1 MVPVQH
7 ELIPEFPPVVG
18 NKDFALRRARLERV
32 NELLLASGL
41 EREFVASFPQKQRNT
56 SKRVSR
62 LVLALRC
69 TILRM
74 LFGLPYRRMAADLA
88 SNHLFQRFCGLIRL
102 DSIRIPS
109 ATRLEAYE
117 KLVSAEF
124 LIRLSSHLNRVAGGL
139 TVSDG
144 DDAFLERPLSL
155 GVEYVDATALKARV
169 HYPIDW
175 LLLRDATRTLVL
187 AIQQVRKR
195 DIVNRMPKKPMAY
208 LSAMNKLCIQMTHAR
223 RTKEAKRTRKSTLR
237 KMKAL
242 LRTVE
247 GHARGHLAKLHK
259 HGASKGLKASTIAM
273 LDRKLVAILDQ
284 VEPIIRQAHERI
296 IGERRVKNEDKILS
310 LYEHDMHVIV
320 RGKAGAE
327 VEFGNTL
334 FLAEQA
340 EGLIVDWCLYQ
351 DKSPGDAKMIPG
363 HLERMEKDH
372 GISLEGITGD
382 RGFDS
387 AANTALLKDKAR
399 NNLCPRNLQ
408 TLEARLQEKG
418 FKQDQ
423 TRRAQTEA
431 RIAIVTRC
439 FTGNP
444 AYKWGHTNKER
455 LCAWAVLAHN
465 LWVLARLPRRAG
477 ELAKVA

>member
-1 MVPVQH
+1 MVPVQR
-7 ELIPEFPPVVG
+7 ELIPELPPVVG
-18 NKDFALRRARLERV
+18 NRDFALRRAMLERV
-32 NELLLASGL
+32 DELLRNSGL
-41 EREFVASFPQKQRNT
+41 EREFVASFPERHRNT
-56 SKRVSR
+56 PKRAGR

-88 SNHLFQRFCGLIRL
+88 SNYLFQRFCGLIRL

-117 KLVSAEF
+117 KLVSTEV
-124 LIRLSSHLNRVAGGL
+124 LKRLSSHLNRMAGEL
-139 TVSDG
+139 SASDG
-144 DDAFLERPLSL
+144 DGLFLERPLAL

-169 HYPIDW
+169 HHPVDW
-175 LLLRDATRTLVL
+175 LLLRDAIRTLAL
-187 AIQQVRKR
+187 GIQQVRKR
-195 DIVNRMPKKPMAY
+195 GIVNRMPRKPMAY
-208 LSAMNKLCIQMTHAR
+208 LSAMNKLCIKMTHAR
-223 RTKEAKRTRKSTLR
+223 RSREAKRTRKGTLR
-237 KMKAL
+237 KMKTL

-247 GHARGHLAKLHK
+247 GHARKHLEKLRE
-259 HGASKGLKASTIAM
+259 HGASSGLKATTIAM
-273 LDRKLVAILDQ
+273 LDRKIVAVLEQ
-284 VEPIIRQAHERI
+284 VEGIIRQAHERI
-296 IGERRVKNEDKILS
+296 IGERQVKNDEKILS

-340 EGLIVDWCLYQ
+340 EGLIVDWRLYRE
-351 DKSPGDAKMIPG
+351 KSPGDAKMIPS
-363 HLERMEKDH
+363 HLERMEQDH
-372 GISLEGITGD
+372 GITLERITAD

-387 AANTALLKDKAR
+387 AANTALLKDKVK
-399 NNLCPRNLQ
+399 NDLCPRNIE
-408 TLEARLQEKG
+408 TLEARLQEES
-418 FKQDQ
+418 FKQGQ

-444 AYKWGHTNKER
+444 AHKWGHSNKER
-455 LCAWAVLAHN
+455 LCAWAILAHN
-465 LWVLARLPRRAG
+465 LWVLARLPRRKN
-477 ELAKVA
+477 ELAQAV